1 MTPDTPTQA
10 AARLVALAKAAP
22 AGPYTLD
29 ASDGA
34 WAHEAFV
41 RAPSWGVVART
52 GLGPSL
58 PHWDGPQRAV
68 AALFAA
74 CDPQTITSICT
85 ALQEAHAELDALRAD
100 AERYRLLRRGQ
111 RWSVVNGIGDV
122 LRADALDAAID
133 IAREEGA
140 QHAKS

>member
-1 MTPDTPTQA
+1 MTYTTQEA
-10 AARLVALAKAAP
+10 AGRLIELAKAAP

-29 ASDGA
+29 ASDRP

-85 ALQEAHAELDALRAD
+85 ALQEAHAELDALRA
-100 AERYRLLRRGQ
+100 ER
-111 RWSVVNGIGDV
+111 
-122 LRADALDAAID
+122 DALRVKAEAG
-133 IAREEGA
+133 AQVMRNVFYPGVKASKEGA
-140 QHAKS
+140 